1 MIGCLGDI
9 AFTVSSSVVRTLDN
23 FQWSGSARYAAH
35 QRHLG
40 RGLLEFTG
48 MDPDKITFDIQ
59 LLVEHGVNP
68 LEEVVKLWLQST
80 LGIFNTQI
88 CDKVSVRHA
97 LICEACMA
105 CWLIEPGLHLTKLCL
120 RKGLQ
125 GRLRE
130 YSSTL

>member
-48 MDPDKITFDIQ
+48 VDPDKISFDMTLSVQLGASPVRELSKIAKYESKGRTLPLTIGSKAYGTYRWVITGHSVKAKTFDRRGN
-59 LLVEHGVNP
+59 LS
-68 LEEVVKLWLQST
+68 VVV
-80 LGIFNTQI
+80 
-88 CDKVSVRHA
+88 VSVN
-97 LICEACMA
+97 
-105 CWLIEPGLHLTKLCL
+105 
-120 RKGLQ
+120 LQ
-125 GRLRE
+125 E
-130 YSSTL
+130 YARR

>member
-48 MDPDKITFDIQ
+48 MDPDKISFDMTLSTQLGASPVRELSKIAKYESKGRTLPLTIGSKAYGTYRWVITGHSVKAKTFDRRGN
-59 LLVEHGVNP
+59 LS
-68 LEEVVKLWLQST
+68 VVV
-80 LGIFNTQI
+80 
-88 CDKVSVRHA
+88 VSVN
-97 LICEACMA
+97 
-105 CWLIEPGLHLTKLCL
+105 
-120 RKGLQ
+120 LQ
-125 GRLRE
+125 E
-130 YSSTL
+130 YARR